1 MSITIKNTE
10 NIMNIDLNTIHNVY
24 FVGAGGIGMA
34 ALERYFLAKGKKV
47 AGYDRTPTALTEEL
61 RAEGVEM
68 TFDESAD
75 NIPEDF
81 RDSATTLVV
90 YTPAVPVDLPILTYF
105 RDNGFEVMKRAA
117 VLGLITRNSRSL
129 CFAGTHGKT
138 TTSSM
143 AAHILNS
150 GSIGCNA
157 FLGGELINYGTNFLL
172 KPSSD
177 FSVIEADEFDRSFHH
192 LTPYIA
198 VITATDPDHLDIY
211 GTEEAYLE
219 SFAHFTE
226 LIRPGGALIVHE
238 GLKLHPRPQE
248 GVRVYTYSRDKG
260 DFHAKY
266 IRRQHGSI
274 TFDIVTPRG
283 TIRNV
288 NLGVPV
294 EVNIENAVAAVA
306 AVCLTDG
313 WDPTVIREAINSYRG
328 TKRRFETHL
337 KEDNGAG
344 HIIIDDYAHHP
355 EEVRKSIESVKALY
369 PGRRLTVAFQP
380 HLYSRTRDFAPEFAD
395 ALSAADSLVLLDIYP
410 AREQPIEGVTSK
422 IIFDNVKCSDKIL
435 IPKEKLVETLK
446 NRNFDILLTLG
457 AGDINTFIPRIIDAL
472 DD

>member
-1 MSITIKNTE
+1 MNKDLT
-10 NIMNIDLNTIHNVY
+10 NIQNIY

-34 ALERYFLAKGKKV
+34 ALERYFLAKGKNV
-47 AGYDRTPTALTEEL
+47 AGYDRTSTALTDEL
-61 RAEGVEM
+61 CSEGVEIS
-68 TFDESAD
+68 FDESID
-75 NIPEDF
+75 SIPDDF
-81 RDSATTLVV
+81 RNPDTTFVV
-90 YTPAVPVDLPILTYF
+90 YTPAVPDSLPILEHF
-105 RDNGFEVMKRAA
+105 RANGFAVLKRAA
-117 VLGLITRNSRSL
+117 VLGLITRSSRSL

-143 AAHILNS
+143 AAHILKS
-150 GSIGCNA
+150 GSVGCNA
-157 FLGGELINYGTNFLL
+157 FLGGELINYGTNFLIS
-172 KPSSD
+172 PSSD

-192 LTPYIA
+192 LTPYVA

-211 GTEEAYLE
+211 GDEAAYLE

-226 LIRPGGALIVHE
+226 LIRPGGSLVIHE
-238 GLKLHPRPQE
+238 DLKLKPRPKE
-248 GVRVYTYSRDKG
+248 GVRVLTYSRDKE
-260 DFHAKY
+260 DFHSTY
-266 IRRQHGSI
+266 IRREPGNI

-306 AVCLTDG
+306 AVCLTNA
-313 WDPTVIREAINSYRG
+313 WEPEVIREAISSYRG

-344 HIIIDDYAHHP
+344 HVIIDDYAHHP
-355 EEVRKSIESVKALY
+355 EEIRKSIESVKALY

-380 HLYSRTRDFAPEFAD
+380 HLYSRTRDFAAEFAD

-410 AREQPIEGVTSK
+410 AREAPIAGVSSR
-422 IIFDNVKCSDKIL
+422 IIFDNVKCEDKSL
-435 IPKEKLVETLK
+435 ISKEKLVETLK

-457 AGDINTFIPRIIDAL
+457 AGDINTYIPQIIGSL
-472 DD
+472 KE